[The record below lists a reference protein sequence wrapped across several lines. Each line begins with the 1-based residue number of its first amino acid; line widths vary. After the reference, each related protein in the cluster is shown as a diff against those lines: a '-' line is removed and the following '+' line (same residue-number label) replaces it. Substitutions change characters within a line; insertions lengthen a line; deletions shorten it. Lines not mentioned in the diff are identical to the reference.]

1 MTTPPPFK
9 AAILMN
15 AVPAESTP
23 LLDDAFKTTFATCIT
38 QASPDAQVDS
48 FDPIEAQVYPE
59 AGEYDLIVLS
69 GGTADAMAKDI
80 TWILKLQDFL
90 RTTVERC
97 PSQKIVGICW
107 GHQTINIAFGGTV
120 GDSDHAE
127 IGVYPVTLT
136 PNGQTFFTTSLPSE
150 THYNIHQFHER
161 EVKTRGKGFIALAE
175 NNQCFV
181 NAANTILTLQ
191 GHPEMSVE
199 LSKMLLEDVPKYLD
213 VEEVERKA
221 LEDRVEREHDGMA
234 IWKRIVRWTGEV

>member
-1 MTTPPPFK
+1 MQRFVLPR
-9 AAILMN
+9 A
-15 AVPAESTP
+15 SS
-23 LLDDAFKTTFATCIT
+23 TFAN
-38 QASPDAQVDS
+38 
-48 FDPIEAQVYPE
+48 
-59 AGEYDLIVLS
+59 LI
-69 GGTADAMAKDI
+69 
-80 TWILKLQDFL
+80 LQ
-90 RTTVERC
+90 
-97 PSQKIVGICW
+97 
-107 GHQTINIAFGGTV
+107 
-120 GDSDHAE
+120 

-234 IWKRIVRWTGEV
+234 IWKRIAGEVANAAAKRARLGGTALDSLVHCLAALLG